1 MKMAVLDD
9 GNVRAHGPLDD
20 LRRAWKQA
28 SVEERQRFLDEITR
42 QAAVQNGQGTSPKAD
57 LP

>member
-1 MKMAVLDD
+1 MKLAVLDD

-28 SVEERQRFLDEITR
+28 SVEERHRFLAEIS
-42 QAAVQNGQGTSPKAD
+42 QNAHDQEGPVNPSKDGFR
-57 LP
+57 